1 VLKASEEVAEYR
13 LAVDTE
19 VKVHSLRP
27 HQAGDVV
34 LLLGFVEAGILD
46 WAPSDRLPVVVQKY
60 VLNLPG
66 PAATAK
72 QRMGFF
78 LDHLF
83 ASEQII
89 ADDAYNEF
97 ARASLAEL
105 DAVKPLL
112 DRTEI
117 MRRIELEETPI
128 NRRRLYW
135 TLMSLCGKPDDAQW
149 IQQKLLK
156 RRRGSEQT
164 IGLDAAIS
172 CYLVLGGDEALKFVK
187 QEFLLNEK
195 TDYPDTY
202 AAVLALRVHAQELQV
217 FSRQQLVTAM
227 SGLLRSSDLADLI
240 IPDLARMEDWRHV
253 ERMVEL
259 YAQADD
265 KNPFVRVPVVNY
277 LRVCPLPSAVEALQ
291 RCREIDPSAVKRSIT
306 IFPNLQPVQSTGT
319 EETTGA
325 AEVEPVSQNQQQA
338 TER

>member
-1 VLKASEEVAEYR
+1 VLKSSEEVAEYR
-13 LAVDTE
+13 LAVGTE

-46 WAPSDRLPVVVQKY
+46 WAPSDRLPEVVQKY

-66 PAATAK
+66 PAATDK

-83 ASEQII
+83 ATEQII

-112 DRTEI
+112 DRAEI

-135 TLMSLCGKPDDAQW
+135 TLMSLCGKPEDAQW
-149 IQQKLLK
+149 IKQKLLK

-172 CYLVLGGDEALKFVK
+172 CYLVLGGDEALKFVE

-202 AAVLALRVHAQELQV
+202 AAVLALRVHAQEIQV
-217 FSRQQLVTAM
+217 FSREQLVTAM

-253 ERMVEL
+253 DRMVEL
-259 YAQADD
+259 YAKADD
-265 KNPFVRVPVVNY
+265 KNPFVRVPVANY
-277 LRVCPLPSAVEALQ
+277 LRACPLPAAAEALE
-291 RCREIDPSAVKRSIT
+291 RCREIDPSAIKRSIT
-306 IFPNLQPVQSTGT
+306 IFPNLGP
-319 EETTGA
+319 
-325 AEVEPVSQNQQQA
+325 A
-338 TER
+338 TSP